1 MAKKNNLDDKIS
13 DLKSRRPALANID
26 WGQILR
32 EEPEVFNGL
41 ANGVSRVDR
50 NRKSKLDHQTGTR
63 RLHNFI
69 QDDFSEKEFKEAFKI
84 ICEKDTIRK
93 TAEKVNISPAHVYN
107 LKEGKAQPTL
117 ELMEV
122 IAKAYGRKPEYFV
135 EYRIINVLASVDKFL
150 SKNPETAT
158 VWFNKIKQSEGISIK

>member
-1 MAKKNNLDDKIS
+1 MSKKKNLDERIS
-13 DLKSRRPALANID
+13 ELKSKNPSLANID
-26 WGQILR
+26 WGRILR

-41 ANGVSRVDR
+41 ANGVSRIDR
-50 NRKSKLDHQTGTR
+50 NRKSKLDNRTGTR

-69 QDDFSEKEFKEAFKI
+69 QDDFSEKEFREAFKI
-84 ICEKDTIRK
+84 ICDKDTIRK
-93 TAEKVNISPAHVYN
+93 TAEKIDISPAHVYN

-135 EYRIINVLASVDKFL
+135 EYRIINILASVDKFL
-150 SKNPETAT
+150 LKNPETAT
-158 VWFNKIKQSEGISIK
+158 VWFNKIKQSEGINIQ